1 MYKLETFYN
10 VFPWHTN
17 HFGSLHGGIYMNWL
31 VDTAGLLMSSV
42 SKGNYLLA
50 SVDYIFLIKPARIGD
65 IVRVIAEV
73 TGIWNT
79 SVEVRVKGCISKGGT
94 EKEELGAFSYMT
106 LVATDEHNRPRQID
120 LKDKFVNDEESERRK
135 EKRLQRRK
143 EVLSDQEDLLTDMT
157 FSRSYT
163 RTIYPEHAFGNGI
176 LYAGKMYTMLDEAM
190 AIIAKMYSKGNVF
203 TVSTGSADFLTPVKV
218 GDILEIQSAVEYTGN
233 TSLDVGGKVFAID
246 YFEGKKRLVTNTV
259 FSFVAIDDNN
269 KPRSIHKIEPSSE
282 KEKSRFEL
290 RLKEREDRIKTSKA
304 IQSTFNCS

>member
-31 VDTAGLLMSSV
+31 VDTAGVLMSSV

-50 SVDYIFLIKPARIGD
+50 SVDSIFLIKPARIGD
-65 IVRVIAEV
+65 IVRVVAEV
-73 TGIWNT
+73 TGAWNT
-79 SVEVRVKGCISKGGT
+79 SIEVRVKGCISKEGK

-106 LVATDEHNRPRQID
+106 LVATDEQNRPRKINID
-120 LKDKFVNDEESERRK
+120 GFRNGEESEKRR

-143 EVLSDQEDLLTDMT
+143 QAMLDNEDILSDMT

-190 AIIAKMYSKGNVF
+190 AVVAKMYSKGNVF
-203 TVSTGSADFLTPVKV
+203 TVSTGYADFLTPVKV
-218 GDILEIQSAVEYTGN
+218 GDILEIQGAVEYTGN

-246 YFEGKKRLVTNTV
+246 YFEQKKRLVTNTV
-259 FSFVAIDDNN
+259 FSFVAIDENN
-269 KPRSIHKIEPSSE
+269 KPRPIEKITPSTE
-282 KEKSRFEL
+282 KEKRRFEA
-290 RLKEREDRIKTSKA
+290 RLKEREERIKDSKA
-304 IQSTFNCS
+304 VQSSFTCN

>member
-79 SVEVRVKGCISKGGT
+79 SIEVRVKGCISKGGK

-106 LVATDEHNRPRQID
+106 LVATNEENKPRKINV
-120 LKDKFVNDEESERRK
+120 DKFHNEEDSEKRR
-135 EKRLQRRK
+135 ERRLQRRK
-143 EVLSDQEDLLTDMT
+143 EAMADEEDLLSGMT

-190 AIIAKMYSKGNVF
+190 AVVAKMYSKGNVF
-203 TVSTGSADFLTPVKV
+203 TVSTGYADFLTPVKV

-246 YFEGKKRLVTNTV
+246 YFQGRKRLVTNTV
-259 FSFVAIDDNN
+259 FSFVAIDENN
-269 KPRSIHKIEPSSE
+269 KPRPIPKIEPFTD
-282 KEKSRFEL
+282 KEKRRFQM
-290 RLKEREDRIKTSKA
+290 RLKEREERIKESKE
-304 IQSTFNCS
+304 IQSSFTCS